1 MQLSDPFF
9 SIWDTKF
16 GTNLAKTSLIL
27 ASLGGFLYFCLIFYF
42 VVKIFLQFKSKQ
54 SQLPHM
60 SRIRR
65 LFYEGIIYRFKFLL
79 ISTLICVAMTIS
91 FAIVNNLSENH
102 WKFDDEK
109 PVLNHT
115 SAFLTG
121 VYAMWNIY
129 VSALMIFYA
138 PSHKNKPSGQQ
149 ITIDEQNGEQ
159 VEFAN
164 LTSTY
169 SANSNTTESI
179 ITAYATKIS
188 AS

>member
-1 MQLSDPFF
+1 M
-9 SIWDTKF
+9 
-16 GTNLAKTSLIL
+16 
-27 ASLGGFLYFCLIFYF
+27 YFCLILYF
-42 VVKIFLQFKSKQ
+42 IVKIFLQFKSKQ

-79 ISTLICVAMTIS
+79 LSTLVCVAMTIS
-91 FAIVNNLSENH
+91 FAIVNNFNENQ
-102 WKFDDEK
+102 WKFDEER

-149 ITIDEQNGEQ
+149 ITADDQNGEQ
-159 VEFAN
+159 VEFAH

-169 SANSNTTESI
+169 SAESNKTESL
-179 ITAYATKIS
+179 ITAFATKIS